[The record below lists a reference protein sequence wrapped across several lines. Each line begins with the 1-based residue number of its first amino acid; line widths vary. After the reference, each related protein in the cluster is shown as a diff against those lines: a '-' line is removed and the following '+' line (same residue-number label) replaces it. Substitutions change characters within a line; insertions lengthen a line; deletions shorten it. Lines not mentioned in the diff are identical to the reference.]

1 MCVLQRGVRMAKD
14 LISPELLCVLTEI
27 GFDKKQAKQHPH
39 EIIKAHA
46 AVQVRDYMRMILL
59 KLKQS
64 NRVRDERV
72 FEDLADVLA
81 LVKS

>member
-1 MCVLQRGVRMAKD
+1 MPKD
-14 LISPELLCVLTEI
+14 LISPELLCVLTKI
-27 GFDKKQAKQHPH
+27 GFDKQHAKQNPH
-39 EIIKAHA
+39 EMIKAHA

-59 KLKQS
+59 KLQQT

-81 LVKS
+81 LVKP